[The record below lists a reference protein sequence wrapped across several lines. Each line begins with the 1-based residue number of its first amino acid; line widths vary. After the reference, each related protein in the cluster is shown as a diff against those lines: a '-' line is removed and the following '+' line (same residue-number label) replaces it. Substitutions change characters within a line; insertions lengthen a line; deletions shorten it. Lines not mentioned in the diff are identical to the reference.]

1 VKVLLLLFGAVAV
14 LTAGAVS
21 LADAV
26 PSGSISPARPA
37 TVSATAQKAAQPAA
51 ISVVAPETAA
61 ITTTTA
67 PITAAA
73 VNAPIVTVAP
83 VATSTA
89 APCTVS
95 VARAKGGDAQIEEC
109 ETAKPDSG
117 TDATK
122 EGLGETGDHQSG
134 DESEGGAEGD

>member
-1 VKVLLLLFGAVAV
+1 MKVLLVLFGAVAV

-37 TVSATAQKAAQPAA
+37 TVSTSAQKAAQPAA
-51 ISVVAPETAA
+51 ISLVAPETATN
-61 ITTTTA
+61 TTTTA
-67 PITAAA
+67 PITATA
-73 VNAPIVTVAP
+73 VNAPIITVEP
-83 VATSTA
+83 VATSTT

-109 ETAKPDSG
+109 ETAKPDSS
-117 TDATK
+117 TDATE
-122 EGLGETGDHQSG
+122 EGPGETGDHQSG
-134 DESEGGAEGD
+134 DQSEGGAGGD